1 MKPKFF
7 IRAAILAPI
16 GLSIFI
22 TAASA
27 NVTLPSRKPGLWE
40 TTMTMTMTMNGQT
53 MGGNMP
59 PVVRASCSSAAT
71 DAEGMK
77 RMASGNGKCGN
88 FDIEGSGDVYTLTG
102 TCTSPMGGTMSTH
115 ATITRISDDEFTMQS
130 QTTSPNMSGSM
141 TGDSKWMGA
150 CPDGTVPG
158 DYGVMQNG
166 QFVKQGN
173 FLTNMQPPAPQ

>member
-1 MKPKFF
+1 MTSKLF
-7 IRAAILAPI
+7 IRAAVLAPI
-16 GLSIFI
+16 GLAIFT
-22 TAASA
+22 TAAAA
-27 NVTLPSRKPGLWE
+27 NVTLPTRKPGLWE

-53 MGGNMP
+53 MGNNMP

-77 RMASGNGKCGN
+77 QMASGNGACGN
-88 FDIEGSGDVYTLTG
+88 FDIEGSGDVYTMTG

-115 ATITRISDDEFTMQS
+115 ATITRISDNEFTMQS
-130 QTTSPNMSGSM
+130 QTTSPNFSGNM
-141 TGDSKWMGA
+141 TGDSKWVGA
-150 CPDGTVPG
+150 CPDGIVPG

-173 FLTNMQPPAPQ
+173 FITTMQSPPQ